1 MNCLPVVRRELASA
15 FDAPSAWAVIA
26 IVPLAASLF
35 LFVLGSFFDEG
46 VASLRGFFAFIPPI
60 LILVAPALTMKM
72 WAEETRSGTHELL
85 VSLPLTTIDLI
96 LGKFLAAMVLW
107 CLALLATGGIVL
119 TVGLLGDLDF
129 GPVLGGYLGSL
140 CLGGAAIACGLFFSS
155 LTQSQVVAW
164 LMGASLLLMF
174 NLLGLAATAESMPDS
189 LALEALDG
197 RLVTSFD
204 VLSTPRFMQDTQGV
218 SMESTWRSRP
228 DASQSSTVPTS
239 PTTGA
244 AS

>member
-1 MNCLPVVRRELASA
+1 MNCLPIVRRELASA

-85 VSLPLTTIDLI
+85 VSLPLTTFDLI

-107 CLALLATGGIVL
+107 CLALLATGGIVF
-119 TVGLLGDLDF
+119 TVGTLGALDF

-140 CLGGAAIACGLFFSS
+140 CLGAAAIACGMFFSS

-164 LMGASLLLMF
+164 LMVASLLLVF

-189 LALEALDG
+189 LARILLQFDFGRRFSSMTRGVFSVSDALFFLG
-197 RLVTSFD
+197 FTAAFLTANGLQLKR
-204 VLSTPRFMQDTQGV
+204 
-218 SMESTWRSRP
+218 RSW
-228 DASQSSTVPTS
+228 A
-239 PTTGA
+239 
-244 AS
+244 